1 MKIHHEVENQY
12 LNEVLYNTSLND
24 LPDERWKIIKGM
36 DNYAISNYGRIK
48 NKNLVERSS
57 FVRTLGLSKLRMSS

>member
-12 LNEVLYNTSLND
+12 LNEVLYNTSLHD

-36 DNYAISNYGRIK
+36 DNYAISN
-48 NKNLVERSS
+48 
-57 FVRTLGLSKLRMSS
+57 